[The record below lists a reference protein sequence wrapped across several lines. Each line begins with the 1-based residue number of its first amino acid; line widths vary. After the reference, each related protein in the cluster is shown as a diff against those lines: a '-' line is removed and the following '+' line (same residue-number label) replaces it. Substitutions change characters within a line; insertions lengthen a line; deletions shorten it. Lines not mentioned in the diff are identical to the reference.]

1 MLTCRREKS
10 NRKRPRDD
18 KYVELVDRYFK
29 FFLVNMFKDLQE
41 KKDMI
46 HAQIGNLNRSGNLSK
61 NQRESL
67 EEKKLIL

>member
-1 MLTCRREKS
+1 
-10 NRKRPRDD
+10 
-18 KYVELVDRYFK
+18 
-29 FFLVNMFKDLQE
+29 MFKDLQE